1 MYMYMYT
8 YMPNYASLGQGQHV
22 FPLPLSTIPQM
33 YNVNTCPIGFSLP
46 VSSNIT
52 TNVHVHNLCMYMYC
66 IYTFCTCTR
75 VEWIACSEILACIYL
90 G

>member
-1 MYMYMYT
+1 MYT

-52 TNVHVHNLCMYMYC
+52 TNVYTVDRDIHCIYMYMY
-66 IYTFCTCTR
+66 IQ
-75 VEWIACSEILACIYL
+75 EWIEKVKSL
-90 G
+90 GCN